1 MKKLLLSIVGGAV
14 LLLGACSTESSKEEK
29 ALDEQKVIVGVTGG
43 PHEQIFEK
51 VKEVAEKDGLQVELK
66 VFNDYV
72 MPNVS
77 LDEKDIDVNS
87 YQTKPY
93 LDVFKAERNMNLTEA
108 FSTVTFPMGIYS
120 KQLKDV
126 EELQN
131 GDTIAV
137 PNDPTNELR
146 ALKLFEKA
154 GVLKVDPKATEKAT
168 AKDVIENPKNLK
180 IVELEASQLPA
191 QLDEV
196 KAAAINTNFALGA
209 KLNPAKDS
217 LFSEGKDSPYVNWV
231 VVRTENK
238 DDEVVKKL
246 QKAYQSKE
254 VKEFI
259 EKEFDGS
266 VLPSW

>member
-1 MKKLLLSIVGGAV
+1 MKKLLLSIVSGTV
-14 LLLGACSTESSKEEK
+14 LLLGACSADSGKEAK
-29 ALDEQKVIVGVTGG
+29 ALDEKKVTVGVTGG

-51 VKEVAEKDGLQVELK
+51 VKEVAAKDGLQVDLK

-72 MPNVS
+72 APNVS

-87 YQTKPY
+87 YQTKSY
-93 LDVFKAERNMNLTEA
+93 LDVFKAERNMKLTEV
-108 FSTVTFPMGIYS
+108 FSTVTFPMGVYS
-120 KQLKDV
+120 KHLKDV
-126 EELQN
+126 KELKD
-131 GDTIAV
+131 GDAIAV

-180 IVELEASQLPA
+180 IVELEASQLPK

-209 KLNPAKDS
+209 KLSPAKDS
-217 LFSEGKDSPYVNWV
+217 IFREGKDSPYVNWV

-238 DDEVVKKL
+238 DDETVKKL
-246 QKAYQSKE
+246 KKAYQSKE

-259 EKEFDGS
+259 EKKFDGS

>member
-1 MKKLLLSIVGGAV
+1 MKKVLLSIVSGAV
-14 LLLGACSTESSKEEK
+14 LLLGACSAGSDKEVK
-29 ALDEQKVIVGVTGG
+29 ALDEKKITVGVTGG

-51 VKEVAEKDGLQVELK
+51 VKEVAAKDGLEIDVK

-72 MPNVS
+72 APNVS
-77 LDEKDIDVNS
+77 LDEKSLDVNS
-87 YQTKPY
+87 YQTKSY
-93 LDVFKAERNMNLTEA
+93 LDVFKAERNMKLTEV
-108 FSTVTFPMGIYS
+108 FSTVTFPMGVYS
-120 KQLKDV
+120 KSLKDV
-126 EELQN
+126 KDLKD
-131 GDTIAV
+131 GDAIAV

-154 GVLKVDPKATEKAT
+154 GVLKVDPKAT

-180 IVELEASQLPA
+180 IVELEASQLPT
-191 QLDEV
+191 QLSEV

-209 KLNPAKDS
+209 KLSPAKDS
-217 LFSEGKDSPYVNWV
+217 IFREGKDSPYVNWV

-238 DDEVVKKL
+238 DDTVVNKL
-246 QKAYQSKE
+246 KKAYQSKE

-259 EKEFDGS
+259 EKKFDGS